1 MSAYLIFDIALR
13 DREAFELYRTRAAD
27 AIHKFGGRYLARL
40 GEIQTLEG
48 TWNPKMMVIAEFP
61 SLERAREWY
70 RSPEYARAL
79 EVRDEALSRNL
90 ILVDGM
96 YDVAANVTPNERRRD
111 GD

>member
-1 MSAYLIFDIALR
+1 MPAYLISDITLR
-13 DREAFELYRTRAAD
+13 DREAFEVYRTRAAD

-48 TWNPKMMVIAEFP
+48 TWNPKMIVVVEFP

-70 RSPEYARAL
+70 RSPEYAHAL
-79 EVRDEALSRNL
+79 EVHDKALNRNL
-90 ILVDGM
+90 ILLDGI
-96 YDVAANVTPNERRRD
+96 DDSAKIVTHGETRGN